1 MEKPINADDHNVY
14 IYHKDSLVKL
24 FRKVENK
31 SSESYPG
38 YHPVRNTGCY
48 IYESFLDSGGKDI
61 KIYAIY
67 PNYALAEVRKAPHID
82 GIVERDQD
90 TNKEKR
96 EQTIL
101 T

>member
-1 MEKPINADDHNVY
+1 M
-14 IYHKDSLVKL
+14 
-24 FRKVENK
+24 FRKIENK
-31 SSESYPG
+31 SSECYQG
-38 YHPVRNTGCY
+38 YFPTRTNGCY
-48 IYESFLDSGGKDI
+48 IYESFLDSGGRDI

-82 GIVERDQD
+82 GIVERDEN

-101 T
+101 TETERLMVNTVSMSFM